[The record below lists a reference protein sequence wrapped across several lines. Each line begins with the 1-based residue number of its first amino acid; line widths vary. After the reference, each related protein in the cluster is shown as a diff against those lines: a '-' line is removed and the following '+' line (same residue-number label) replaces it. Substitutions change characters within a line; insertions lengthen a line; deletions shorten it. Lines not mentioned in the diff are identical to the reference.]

1 MERKMIHPFATWALK
16 PEHQEEEK
24 GVLICNAA
32 TPLLCQM
39 KLHTYPKPVTG
50 ASAVYKPK

>member
-1 MERKMIHPFATWALK
+1 MIHPFATWALK

-39 KLHTYPKPVTG
+39 KLHSYPKPVTG